1 MALGTTIELPKYVHI
16 RLGHLLAVPAPVHFV
31 SAEPL
36 LDGLNLVGDDLVP
49 HLPSLK
55 GIAPSKNDPRI
66 PVNYLRGSIGAP
78 VLQLASKVNWVIC
91 GGESGSQAEARP
103 FDLAWARSLRDQ
115 CKANGTA
122 FFMKQ
127 LGSNP
132 VDGGVSVRVPGG
144 KGDRLE
150 DLPPDLQIRQVPAAF
165 GEVWVKPP
173 AKPRKPTATER
184 DVLQRGVLKGRADD

>member
-1 MALGTTIELPKYVHI
+1 MRVLVVEDHPVNRMIIEAWLTSA
-16 RLGHLLAVPAPVHFV
+16 GHVAV
-31 SAEPL
+31 SAEN
-36 LDGLNLVGDDLVP
+36 GE
-49 HLPSLK
+49 
-55 GIAPSKNDPRI
+55 IA
-66 PVNYLRGSIGAP
+66 
-78 VLQLASKVNWVIC
+78 LAMT
-91 GGESGSQAEARP
+91 EARP

-150 DLPPDLQIRQVPAAF
+150 DLPPDLQIRQFPAAF